1 MRDWQN
7 FFKVEE
13 YYGFFDNGHSVEAAV
28 KRINAKIREALQAAP
43 RVYGKSESVAD
54 GREAWNCS
62 EIYTNGDTHVG
73 RLVEVK
79 PIEKGE

>member
-7 FFKVEE
+7 FFTEE
-13 YYGFFDNGHSVEAAV
+13 DFGLTSKYLEGRAIVALANKA
-28 KRINAKIREALQAAP
+28 IREALQAAP
-43 RVYGKSESVAD
+43 KVYGKSESVAD